1 MSRRVKSRSAP
12 SARSMSGA
20 MFGACSLNEPDLLL
34 GVPRPAGVSRSGL
47 KREGFT
53 FTRRP
58 ERRVGGG
65 GLAFFFL
72 PVFGG
77 VTTKTQ
83 KGGGVKVPLFLDLPR
98 GTFFDWERG
107 GLGKR
112 VDLGG

>member
-20 MFGACSLNEPDLLL
+20 MFGACSLKEPDLLL

-58 ERRVGGG
+58 ERRFRGG
-65 GLAFFFL
+65 GLTFFFL
-72 PVFGG
+72 PVFGAL
-77 VTTKTQ
+77 TPKTQ
-83 KGGGVKVPLFLDLPR
+83 KGRGVKSLLYLYPPPGTSFFPPRLP
-98 GTFFDWERG
+98 
-107 GLGKR
+107 
-112 VDLGG
+112 